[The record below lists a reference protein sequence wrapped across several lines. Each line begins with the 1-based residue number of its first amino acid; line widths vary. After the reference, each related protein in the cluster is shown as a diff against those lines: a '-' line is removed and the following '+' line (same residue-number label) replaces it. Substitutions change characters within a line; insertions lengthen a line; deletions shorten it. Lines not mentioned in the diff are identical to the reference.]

1 MSLMSNLKWAIVG
14 PGGIAHQFAEAMAKE
29 GREVYAVGAR
39 NKEKGEAFAK
49 EYGIGIVYDD
59 FDALFEDDKID
70 AVYISTPH
78 SNHYEFMMKAVQ
90 NGKHILVEKAIT
102 VSSRELEDVLR
113 VSREKKVV
121 VMEAMT
127 IFHMPLYAKLK
138 EIAAEKELGALKM
151 IQVSFGSAKPN
162 DPSNRFFS
170 MDLAGG
176 ALLDIGTYALSFARY
191 FLSEKPT
198 EVLSTAK
205 RYETG
210 VDEQSGILLRNE
222 KDEMA
227 VVSLTFRAK
236 MPKRGIVAYENGYL
250 TVEDFPR
257 ADRATVTFTNGESEE
272 ITAGDTASALQYEI
286 RDMEKSIEN
295 GENAL
300 SGLTED
306 VVEIM
311 TKVRSD
317 WGIEFPFEK

>member
-1 MSLMSNLKWAIVG
+1 
-14 PGGIAHQFAEAMAKE
+14 
-29 GREVYAVGAR
+29 
-39 NKEKGEAFAK
+39 
-49 EYGIGIVYDD
+49 
-59 FDALFEDDKID
+59 
-70 AVYISTPH
+70 
-78 SNHYEFMMKAVQ
+78 
-90 NGKHILVEKAIT
+90 
-102 VSSRELEDVLR
+102 
-113 VSREKKVV
+113 
-121 VMEAMT
+121 
-127 IFHMPLYAKLK
+127 
-138 EIAAEKELGALKM
+138 M
-151 IQVSFGSAKPN
+151 IQVSFGSAKQN

-295 GENAL
+295 GENAI